1 MTRKEEI
8 ELEIRIQ
15 AIRLYPEC
23 NALFELPLMIYTQI
37 MEDNTTRKNPYKVS
51 EQRIRK
57 VIHSMN
63 FN

>member
-8 ELEIRIQ
+8 ELEIRNQ